1 MGSVNRDQLYFRRD
15 RGFEKPQKIDLTEDK
30 EFKLVM
36 RPFNPKAKECRF
48 FVGKCNEISV
58 NHYTSQ
64 SVYTERLVYS
74 RSGYNP
80 LYLQRDEGC

>member
-64 SVYTERLVYS
+64 SVYTETSL
-74 RSGYNP
+74 
-80 LYLQRDEGC
+80 LKKWLQYHFTYREMKEY